1 MNAHDYSY
9 NDLLKMVFLYGER
22 RTDRTGTGTRSIFG
36 AQHSFNLADGRVPVI
51 GSKKVIWE
59 KALLELSWMLRGET
73 NIAGLGKA
81 ANIWKPWADENGDL
95 GPVYGAQWRSFGKEA
110 LNEANPDIYDPHIGI
125 DQIQYVVSE
134 LRENPD
140 SRRAFISSWNPLE
153 LEEMAL
159 PPCPV
164 SYQFSLRGENYDELH
179 LHVYQRSADLFLGVP
194 FDLVN
199 FAVLAHV
206 IGHALQVKTSWMQV
220 SYGDVHIYGNHME
233 QVRKM
238 LQEGAPETND
248 PRISLKKGISYLDGS
263 VPLPAITGY
272 EYSTQ
277 VGYVPGAIAV

>member
-9 NDLLKMVFLYGER
+9 NDLLKLVFLYGEK
-22 RTDRTGTGTRSIFG
+22 RTDRTGTGTRSLFG
-36 AQHSFNLADGRVPVI
+36 MSHTFNLHEGRIPVI
-51 GSKKVIWE
+51 GSKKVLWE

-81 ANIWKPWADENGDL
+81 ANIWKPWADENGNL
-95 GPVYGAQWRSFGKEA
+95 GPVYGAQWRNFGREA
-110 LNEANPDIYDPHIGI
+110 LRAEGQYSLTPPNGI

-134 LRENPD
+134 LRQNPD

-199 FAVLAHV
+199 FGALAH
-206 IGHALQVKTSWMQV
+206 IIAHALGVKASYLMV
-220 SYGDVHIYGNHME
+220 SYGDVHIYDNHKD
-233 QVRKM
+233 QVAQM
-238 LQEGAPETND
+238 LREGAPEIND
-248 PRISLKKGISYLDGS
+248 PRLHLRKGVSYLDGS
-263 VPLPAITGY
+263 VPLPDIVGY
-272 EYSTQ
+272 QYNTQ

>member
-1 MNAHDYSY
+1 MNAHDYAY
-9 NDLLKMVFLYGER
+9 HDLLKLVFMYGET

-36 AQHSFNLADGRVPVI
+36 PQHSFNLSDGRVPVI

-73 NIAGLGKA
+73 NISGLGKA

-95 GPVYGAQWRSFGKEA
+95 GPVYGAQWRTFGKAA
-110 LNEANPDIYDPHIGI
+110 LQDSTSDLEPFVGI
-125 DQIQYVVSE
+125 DQVQFVVEE
-134 LRENPD
+134 LRQNPD

-164 SYQFSLRGENYDELH
+164 SYQFSLRGVNYDELV

-199 FAVLAHV
+199 YATLAH
-206 IGHALQVKTSWMQV
+206 IIAHALGVRATWMVV
-220 SYGDVHIYGNHME
+220 SYGDAHIYSNHFD
-233 QVRKM
+233 QVKKM

-248 PRISLKKGISYLDGS
+248 PRIHLQKGISYLDGS